1 MCRWDGHWHAFFRV
15 RVPDAYFLAAG
26 IGGVAALLGVF
37 IGPRVRN
44 AELYRTGIRVW
55 ADVTA
60 TERWPTILSPHTHL
74 QAA

>member
-37 IGPRVRN
+37 IGLRVRN
-44 AELYRTGIRVW
+44 AR
-55 ADVTA
+55 
-60 TERWPTILSPHTHL
+60 ERRRRDAQCRDLHVLAPVDPLG
-74 QAA
+74 